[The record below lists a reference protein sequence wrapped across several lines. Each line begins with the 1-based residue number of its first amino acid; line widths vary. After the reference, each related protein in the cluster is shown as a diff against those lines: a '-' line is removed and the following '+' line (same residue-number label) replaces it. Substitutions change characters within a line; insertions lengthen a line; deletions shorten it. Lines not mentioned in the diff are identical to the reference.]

1 MPESLNRY
9 ANTSTTQVE
18 LTFPRK
24 IFINKIII
32 GNHSP
37 LRRHV
42 RCFGTYGVQFLRY
55 TDSRFAQIAFMNL
68 VRPTRIV
75 KVASKWIHFSILLQS
90 TTKKLLLWINFNKF
104 EWTIWWVENSTVWR
118 HPELCNGLCHG
129 CRFRP
134 IPLFCV
140 LNWSMFNAFYV
151 KNNMKELIMK
161 EKWHLEHFHLI
172 VFALS

>member
-1 MPESLNRY
+1 MPERLNRY
-9 ANTSTTQVE
+9 ANASTTQVE

-75 KVASKWIHFSILLQS
+75 KVASKWIYFSILL
-90 TTKKLLLWINFNKF
+90 
-104 EWTIWWVENSTVWR
+104 E
-118 HPELCNGLCHG
+118 
-129 CRFRP
+129 
-134 IPLFCV
+134 
-140 LNWSMFNAFYV
+140 
-151 KNNMKELIMK
+151 
-161 EKWHLEHFHLI
+161 
-172 VFALS
+172 